1 MAGERYMF
9 HLVIASVG
17 ETQFDGPVLSATLP
31 GADGEL
37 TILPHHEPLVTTLKP
52 GTITVRLSGEGGVL
66 GEPKTFPVASG
77 VLEVSG
83 NRAVVLL

>member
-1 MAGERYMF
+1 MSNTF

-17 ETQFDGPVLSATLP
+17 ETQFDGEVQSATLP
-31 GADGEL
+31 GSAGDL
-37 TILPHHEPLVTTLKP
+37 TVLANHEPLVTTLKK
-52 GTITVRLSGEGGVL
+52 GTISLKDASGGKKEYSV
-66 GEPKTFPVASG
+66 EDG